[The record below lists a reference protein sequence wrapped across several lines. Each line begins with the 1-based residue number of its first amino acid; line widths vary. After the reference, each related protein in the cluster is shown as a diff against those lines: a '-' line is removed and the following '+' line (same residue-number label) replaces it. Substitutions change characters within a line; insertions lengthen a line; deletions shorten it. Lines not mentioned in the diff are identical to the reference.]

1 MQKLLIGWVLGA
13 SAALGGCT
21 GATLDSYEPNSS
33 SGTQTSRPATGTTS
47 STGVA
52 SSMGS
57 PSSTGAASS
66 VGTVQ
71 SSQASEDHS
80 GASSAGNTG
89 ATNPFTVTAH
99 DPWSTFAADVDT
111 ASYDIFKRD
120 LQNDN
125 RLPNPDSVR
134 LEEYVNYFAY
144 DYLAPAPSSDHPFHI
159 TIDSVPSVF
168 DRATKLVRV
177 GLQGEVSS
185 DLQSKPAN
193 LVFLVDVSGSMY
205 HDNKLELAKF
215 VLTQSLDHL
224 KDEDTVSIVTFAA
237 GDEVMLPPT
246 PVSERE
252 TIISVIDSLVA
263 EGSTNGGNG
272 IKVAYQEAQ
281 AGFREDGIN
290 HVVLCSDGAFNLG
303 LTGNALV
310 DYIETKRASL
320 ITFTALGFG
329 SSGLDDETLERISN
343 AGNGVYSVISSQ
355 AAAEEYVQNRLL
367 SNLYFIAKD
376 VKIQVAFNP
385 EKVAAYRLL
394 GYENRNIADDEF
406 TDDTVDAGEVGA
418 GHRVTALYEIALDI
432 NDVPMPVDAPA
443 LVDGADFEGE
453 LDLGNNE
460 LVQVRVRYKLPN
472 ATIDDAAFAMSAS
485 LLELPANGDD
495 GVPAADSDL
504 QWAAAVA
511 AIAEILKESPYAD
524 SKALDAI
531 EHILAEHHNDSPERL
546 EFKALVSKARALL
559 QPVDEAVGE

>member
-13 SAALGGCT
+13 SAVLGGCV
-21 GATLDSYEPNSS
+21 GAVDSESPSHSS
-33 SGTQTSRPATGTTS
+33 SGTQTSRPATGTVS
-47 STGVA
+47 SAAVTH
-52 SSMGS
+52 SSSGAQS
-57 PSSTGAASS
+57 SAPSSQGDNFQA
-66 VGTVQ
+66 VG
-71 SSQASEDHS
+71 
-80 GASSAGNTG
+80 
-89 ATNPFTVTAH
+89 TNPFTVTAH
-99 DPWSTFAADVDT
+99 DPLSTFAADVDT
-111 ASYDIFKRD
+111 ASYDIFRRD
-120 LQNDN
+120 IQNSN
-125 RLPNPDSVR
+125 RLPSPDSVR

-168 DRATKLVRV
+168 DRATQLVRV
-177 GLQGEVSS
+177 GLQGELPVESER
-185 DLQSKPAN
+185 KPAN
-193 LVFLVDVSGSMY
+193 LVFLIDVSGSMAPG
-205 HDNKLELAKF
+205 DKLPLVKT
-215 VLTQSLDHL
+215 LL
-224 KDEDTVSIVTFAA
+224 KEALNQLQPDDTVAIVTYAS
-237 GDEVMLPPT
+237 GVRVRLEPT
-246 PVSERE
+246 PVSE
-252 TIISVIDSLVA
+252 TAVIASAINSLVA
-263 EGSTNGGNG
+263 SGATSGGEGL
-272 IKVAYQEAQ
+272 KLAYEQAVAGY
-281 AGFREDGIN
+281 RDDGIN
-290 HVVLCSDGAFNLG
+290 HVILCSDGDFNVGITDTDELVG
-303 LTGNALV
+303 YISEQRETGV
-310 DYIETKRASL
+310 
-320 ITFTALGFG
+320 TFTALGFG
-329 SSGLDDETLERISN
+329 SGNLNDAMFEATSN
-343 AGNGVYSVISSQ
+343 AGNGIYGVISSQ
-355 AAAEEYVQNRLL
+355 DSALDYVQYRLL
-367 SNLYFIAKD
+367 SNLYYIAKD
-376 VKIQVAFNP
+376 VKIQVVFNP